1 MQSPDKSDPNIK
13 ALENFYREKQAKA
26 KIIETIEKETDDTKQ
41 IATSTFTDFQRSF
54 PLSDEQIG

>member
-1 MQSPDKSDPNIK
+1 VQSPDKSDPNIK

-41 IATSTFTDFQRSF
+41 IAKSTFTDFQRSF
-54 PLSDEQIG
+54 P